1 MLVTMQRIAEY
12 ERGRGQIG
20 RLIIYYKVNMDKE
33 LYSALKEKNPAIGQP
48 PQGELNL

>member
-12 ERGRGQIG
+12 ERSRGQIG
-20 RLIIYYKVNMDKE
+20 RLIIYYKHGQGAVFSINR
-33 LYSALKEKNPAIGQP
+33 KNPAIGQP